1 MLYKPVAWL
10 STMEPSDP
18 YEGFPQPSW
27 AYYTLETREEC
38 GEVRRSV
45 YYGRRRLE
53 SL

>member
-1 MLYKPVAWL
+1 
-10 STMEPSDP
+10 MESPDP

-27 AYYTLETREEC
+27 AHHTFETRKEC

-45 YYGRRRLE
+45 YYGKRHLE